1 MPVERPAIGEVI
13 VTDPRVAKLARL
25 LIEHSCALQP
35 GEKVLVEAIGVP
47 NGIVIALIRAAKRI
61 GGVPLVN
68 LKDDLIIREL
78 CLSYDEDEVKLMA
91 DCELYT
97 LRQMDAFIGLRGFMN
112 ISELSDVP
120 GNKLQSILKHY
131 IRPVH
136 LEYRNENTKWVA
148 VRWPTPSMAQ
158 RAGLSTEAFEDFYF
172 GACTLDYAKMDAAMD
187 PLVRLMEKTDQVR
200 IVGPGDTDI
209 SFSIKHMPPRKY
221 AGQHNLPDG
230 ELLTAPVR
238 DSVNGRIHYNVA
250 SVLYGT
256 TFEDICFDFKDGKIV
271 HATSNRTEKINE
283 ILDQDM
289 GARYVG
295 EFAFGFNP
303 FILKP
308 IKDVLF
314 DEKITGSIHLTPG
327 NAYKECDNGNRSA
340 LHWDLVLMQTP
351 EMGGGEIYFDTT
363 RVRKDGA
370 FVLAELEGLNP
381 ENLR

>member
-1 MPVERPAIGEVI
+1 VVRCFLR
-13 VTDPRVAKLARL
+13 DPRLAKLAKL
-25 LIEHSCALQP
+25 VIEHSCALEP
-35 GEKVLVEAIGVP
+35 SEKVLIEAIGVP
-47 NGIVIALIRAAKRI
+47 SEMVIALIRAAKGA
-61 GGVPLVN
+61 GGTPFVN
-68 LKDDLIIREL
+68 LKDDQIIREL
-78 CLSYDEDEVKLMA
+78 CLSYDESDVKLMA

-120 GNKLQSILKHY
+120 GDRLQSIMKHY
-131 IRPVH
+131 IQPVH
-136 LEYRNENTKWVA
+136 LGQRNENLKWVA

-158 RAGLSTEAFEDFYF
+158 RAGMSTEAFEDFYF
-172 GACTLDYAKMDAAMD
+172 DACAFDYAKMEAAMD
-187 PLVRLMEKTDQVR
+187 PLVRLMEETDKVS

-230 ELLTAPVR
+230 ELLTAPIK
-238 DSVNGRIHYNVA
+238 DSVNGRIRYNVP

-256 TFEDICFDFKDGKIV
+256 TFEDICLDFEGGKIV
-271 HATSNRTEKINE
+271 NATSNHAKRLND
-283 ILDQDM
+283 ILDQDV

-303 FILKP
+303 YILKP

-314 DEKITGSIHLTPG
+314 DEKMMGSIHLTPG
-327 NAYKECDNGNRSA
+327 NAYKVCDNGNRSA

-351 EMGGGEIYFDTT
+351 EMGGGEIHFDTT
-363 RVRKDGA
+363 LIRRDGR
-370 FVLAELEGLNP
+370 FVLEELGGLNP
-381 ENLR
+381 ENLK